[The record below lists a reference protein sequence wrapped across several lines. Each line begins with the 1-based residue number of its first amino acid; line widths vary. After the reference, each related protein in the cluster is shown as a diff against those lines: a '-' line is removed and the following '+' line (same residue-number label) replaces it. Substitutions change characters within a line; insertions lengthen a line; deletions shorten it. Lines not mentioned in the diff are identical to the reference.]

1 MAASNADV
9 MRGSGPS
16 VAAPGSAIQQ
26 IAHHQLA
33 STISTQQHHSIP
45 PNHHIQQ
52 LQNLTQQTVTVA
64 AGHHHVSNNPSA
76 MVHHHHRVQQQQQQH
91 QLQQLAQQQP
101 LQHPSLQ
108 HRIGQYNGNMGNLM
122 FPSSENLSGPG
133 SSNDTNLAAS
143 ASASDISNTA
153 VVNIASVNHH
163 PTLGSV
169 AAKDGV
175 ANNSSTI
182 NPVLNRI
189 ATNVAG
195 SIPVDNVPV
204 MQQQKQQP
212 TSESLS
218 PKAGG
223 SAVTRSNVA
232 PGWRRIKYNCEIIY
246 IR

>member
-76 MVHHHHRVQQQQQQH
+76 MVHHHHRVHQQQQH
-91 QLQQLAQQQP
+91 QLQQLAQQQS

-195 SIPVDNVPV
+195 SIPVENVPV
-204 MQQQKQQP
+204 MQQQQQQP
-212 TSESLS
+212 TSESMS